1 MACAITEYTLDC
13 REDVGGV
20 KKVFLYGGDD
30 FTVTATA
37 GVVTS
42 FTVLDTAII
51 LNHLTKS

>member
-42 FTVLDTAII
+42 FTVLDDAQLKTDF
-51 LNHLTKS
+51 

>member
-1 MACAITEYTLDC
+1 MPCAITAYTLDC
-13 REDVGGV
+13 RLDVGGV
-20 KKVFLYGGDD
+20 KKVFFYGGDD
-30 FTVTATA
+30 FTVSATA